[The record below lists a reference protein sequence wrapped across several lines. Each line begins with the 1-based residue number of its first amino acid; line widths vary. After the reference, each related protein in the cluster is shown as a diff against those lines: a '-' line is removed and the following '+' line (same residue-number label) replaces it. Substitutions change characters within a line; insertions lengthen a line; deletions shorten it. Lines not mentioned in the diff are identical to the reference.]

1 MEKRVLPDVL
11 SFGLSLTYAFRA
23 DSSTLLA
30 NRKGR
35 QTRRTKAAFM
45 VKSELCKSQ
54 LSLLTK
60 LFKALI

>member
-1 MEKRVLPDVL
+1 MEKRVLPDAL

-45 VKSELCKSQ
+45 VKSELCKS
-54 LSLLTK
+54 K
-60 LFKALI
+60 LN